1 MSDVV
6 KFIEDNKVS
15 VICRGYY
22 GDDLRKVITA
32 LHKGG
37 VRMAEV
43 TFDQADPDAIAKT
56 CGAIRMIREEFP
68 DMKVGS
74 GTVRAR
80 NCYQRSRRRIL
91 SVTEC
96 KY

>member
-1 MSDVV
+1 M
-6 KFIEDNKVS
+6 
-15 VICRGYY
+15 
-22 GDDLRKVITA
+22 ITA

-37 VRMAEV
+37 VRV
-43 TFDQADPDAIAKT
+43 GWKCNISTIRDPDAIAKT

-74 GTVRAR
+74 GTVTCVEHVIATKEAGGEFV
-80 NCYQRSRRRIL
+80 
-91 SVTEC
+91 VTEC